1 MSTVVIAD
9 DHAVVRMAVR
19 MMLENAGHEVVG
31 EASTGADVVTLVK
44 KTSPQLVILDI
55 DLPQLDGFEVLKRL
69 CHIGGGVKVIVFS
82 GMSAD
87 QHAVRC
93 SRAGA
98 SAFISKEGDI
108 AELLSAVQIVLA
120 GYTLFPST
128 QSFQEISHGPGSEEL
143 VIKSLS
149 ERELSVLRLLAR
161 GYRVRDIANEFLL
174 SQKTVS
180 TYKVRLESKL
190 GVNNMAELIDIAKRN
205 GVT

>member
-19 MMLENAGHEVVG
+19 LMLENAGHEVVG

-69 CHIGGGVKVIVFS
+69 CHVGRGAKVIVFS

-120 GYTLFPST
+120 GYTLFPSA

>member
-19 MMLENAGHEVVG
+19 MMLENAGHEVIG
-31 EASTGADVVTLVK
+31 EASTGADVVSLVK

-120 GYTLFPST
+120 GYTLFPSA
-128 QSFQEISHGPGSEEL
+128 QSFQEVSHGPGSEEL